1 VRLGHCSCSPL
12 YRCCVACSITCRTRP
27 VSEADAWAAV
37 RAAQVQRFAL
47 RTRGDEAA
55 LPILSTTVRS
65 SMASLDDDNR
75 QPQAAS

>member
-1 VRLGHCSCSPL
+1 MKHILRILQQSRL
-12 YRCCVACSITCRTRP
+12 TRRAP
-27 VSEADAWAAV
+27 V

-65 SMASLDDDNR
+65 SMASLDDDYR
-75 QPQAAS
+75 QPQPVS